1 MYLIK
6 QGTSLNDLKSSRNY
20 SDIFIAIM
28 WFALLLH
35 LLIENFKSES
45 YCFER
50 NNRMGSLNDYSFEL
64 YQTTLHNSRP
74 FNCLAIFVVYK

>member
-35 LLIENFKSES
+35 LLIEHFKSES

-50 NNRMGSLNDYSFEL
+50 NNRMGNLNDYSFEL
-64 YQTTLHNSRP
+64 YQTTLYNHRP